1 MNFRLRVTPT
11 DETQNEL
18 DNEFNSPYFRRSI
31 AQQNDQM
38 SFLIELRIEK
48 YLEDNGISF
57 VKLEEDC
64 ERIEV
69 DKHLNF
75 NCSPSFNKRTSV
87 SELQDESRRSSLSSF
102 NLESNSL
109 FLRRKTSTTPPAMS
123 GLRESY

>member
-1 MNFRLRVTPT
+1 MNFRLRVTPAE
-11 DETQNEL
+11 DAQNEA

-38 SFLIELRIEK
+38 AFLIELRIEK
-48 YLEDNGISF
+48 YLEDNGITF
-57 VKLEEDC
+57 IKLEEDC
-64 ERIEV
+64 ERVEV

-87 SELQDESRRSSLSSF
+87 SEMQDESRGSSLSSF

-109 FLRRKTSTTPPAMS
+109 FLRRKTSTTPQTMS
-123 GLRESY
+123 GLREGY

>member
-87 SELQDESRRSSLSSF
+87 SELQDESRRSSHSSF

>member
-1 MNFRLRVTPT
+1 MNFRLRVTPE
-11 DETQNEL
+11 DAEKEL
-18 DNEFNSPYFRRSI
+18 ANEFNSPYFRRSI

-38 SFLIELRIEK
+38 AFIIELRIEK

-64 ERIEV
+64 DRIEI

-75 NCSPSFNKRTSV
+75 NSSPSFNKRTSV
-87 SELQDESRRSSLSSF
+87 SERLDESRGSSLSSF

-109 FLRRKTSTTPPAMS
+109 FLRRKTSTNPPTLS

>member
-109 FLRRKTSTTPPAMS
+109 FLRRKTSNTPPAMS